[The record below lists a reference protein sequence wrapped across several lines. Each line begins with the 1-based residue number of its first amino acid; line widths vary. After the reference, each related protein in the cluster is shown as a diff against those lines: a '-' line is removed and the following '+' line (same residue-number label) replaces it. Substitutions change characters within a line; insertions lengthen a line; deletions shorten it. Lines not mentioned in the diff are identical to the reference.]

1 MKHFFAWM
9 LTASLCV
16 GFGTASA
23 QTLPAAP
30 PTSLQGQSLKDWLRQ
45 NWYDGKRVELDYS
58 TARGKMYNYID
69 NQDGRVVCVYSGYT
83 ESVRLDS
90 TATSTGVVQQINCE
104 HTVPQSWFN
113 ERVRMR
119 SDIHHLFPTFIQ
131 WNSDR
136 GSDPFAEIPD
146 NQTTKWMRGASSQ
159 TTVPTANI
167 DEFSEDTNSQ
177 FEPRED
183 HKGNLARAIFYFYT
197 MHQGQQFDPGKDVI
211 TAAADLN
218 TLYQWHMA
226 DPVDARERE
235 RNRRT
240 AKSQGNFNPY
250 IAYPD
255 LVARAWGFQVLP
267 TFAFATATGSIAEGN
282 SGTSTYTTNV
292 TISPAPT
299 APLTVQLSLAA
310 TTSTATSGQ
319 DFVFTSPQTL
329 TFTAGQ
335 TTQPVTVTVTGD
347 LTPEADETVVL
358 ALTNPATGAAVGGP
372 AQHELTILNDD
383 GVAPTIQFVAARG
396 SLTEGNDNTT
406 TYTVNVALTGTAPT
420 AAVTIPVTVQAAG
433 TTAATPADYTLN
445 TTSLT
450 FAAGQ
455 ANQTQTIT
463 LTVAGDLLPESNETV
478 LLALGA
484 PTTGG
489 AVLGTIRTHE
499 LTILNDDAALPAAPC
514 TTLFFSEYI
523 EAKVGNTKAI
533 EIYNPSNATV
543 DLDGITV
550 SLFANGKT
558 TPTSTAELTGS
569 IAPGDVY
576 VIANSGVASPLVKAQ
591 TDLESNI
598 GFFNGDDAL
607 LLMDGTDTLDIIGVI
622 GQQPAGGWLLPGGG
636 STTDATLVRKAT
648 VNRGQ
653 QRWADARAEWTSVG
667 TDVYE
672 NIGRHTSN
680 CVTITANM
688 GAARLGEGLEVFPN
702 PATGRLQLRLPQL
715 KGRQAAAISLY
726 NMLGQQV
733 LSHRQPLS
741 AAEVA
746 TLDVQPLAEGL
757 YLLRVTA
764 NGVTYTSRVE
774 VRR

>member
-1 MKHFFAWM
+1 MKHFFAWI
-9 LTASLCV
+9 LTAVLCV
-16 GFGTASA
+16 GLGTASA
-23 QTLPAAP
+23 QTMPAAP
-30 PTSLQGQSLKDWLRQ
+30 PTSLQGQSLKEWLRQ

-58 TARGKMYNYID
+58 TARGKMYNYVD
-69 NQDGRVVCVYSGYT
+69 NQSGRVVCVYSGYT
-83 ESVRLDS
+83 ENTPLDS
-90 TATSTGVVQQINCE
+90 SNTSTGVVKQINCE
-104 HTVPQSWFN
+104 HTVPQSWFD

-159 TTVPTANI
+159 ATVPTSNI

-218 TLYQWHMA
+218 TLYQWHQA

-235 RNRRT
+235 RNRRA

-282 SGTSTYTTNV
+282 SGTSTYTTSV
-292 TISPAPT
+292 TISPAPA
-299 APLTVQLSLAA
+299 APLTVQLNLAA

-319 DFVFTSPQTL
+319 DFVFTTPQTL

-335 TTQPVTVTVTGD
+335 TTQPVTVTINGD

-358 ALTNPATGAAVGGP
+358 ALTNPSTGAAVGGP

-383 GVAPTIQFVAARG
+383 GAAPTIQFAAAKA
-396 SLTEGNDNTT
+396 SLTEGNDNIT
-406 TYTVNVALTGTAPT
+406 TYTVNVTLTGTAPT

-433 TTAATPADYTLN
+433 TTAATPADYALT

-455 ANQTQTIT
+455 ANQTQTVT

-478 LLALGA
+478 LLALGT

-489 AVLGTIRTHE
+489 AVLGALRTHE
-499 LTILNDDAALPAAPC
+499 LTILNDDVAPPAAPC
-514 TTLFFSEYI
+514 ATLFFSEYI
-523 EAKVGNTKAI
+523 EAKVGNTKAV
-533 EIYNPSNATV
+533 EIYNPSNATI
-543 DLDGITV
+543 DLEGITV

-576 VIANSGVASPLVKAQ
+576 VIANSGVASPIVKTQ

-622 GQQPAGGWLLPGGG
+622 GQQPSGGWQLPGGG

-653 QRWADARAEWTSVG
+653 KRWADARAEWTSVG
-667 TDVYE
+667 ADVYD
-672 NIGRHTSN
+672 NIGRHASN
-680 CVTITANM
+680 CVIITSTTS
-688 GAARLGEGLEVFPN
+688 AAHLGEGLEVFPN
-702 PATGRLQLRLPQL
+702 PATGRLQVRLPQL
-715 KGRQAAAISLY
+715 KGRQAAAISVY

-733 LSHRQPLS
+733 LSRSQPLS